1 MNGMK
6 FILLILM
13 AAASNLPCF
22 SQKQGQELIDSLE
35 AELPKM
41 KEDSNKAKAL
51 NRIAQT
57 YEWVNPLKCF
67 PYAERGLQLAEKVN
81 WKRGIANFHNNLGLY
96 ISDTGNSPLARIHLE
111 KSYELNKEMDNKLQ
125 QVNNLINIGRTY
137 QFESDF
143 SNATANFFKALTIAK
158 ETNNNTQ
165 IAL

>member
-1 MNGMK
+1 
-6 FILLILM
+6 M

-67 PYAERGLQLAEKVN
+67 PYAERGLQLAEKVKWN
-81 WKRGIANFHNNLGLY
+81 ADANHGTAEPRVGLKFNMSLKKGRNIKSVSWENLKGAIELPEDILSVIKIVNR
-96 ISDTGNSPLARIHLE
+96 ISPD
-111 KSYELNKEMDNKLQ
+111 
-125 QVNNLINIGRTY
+125 
-137 QFESDF
+137 DF
-143 SNATANFFKALTIAK
+143 KIY
-158 ETNNNTQ
+158 
-165 IAL
+165 